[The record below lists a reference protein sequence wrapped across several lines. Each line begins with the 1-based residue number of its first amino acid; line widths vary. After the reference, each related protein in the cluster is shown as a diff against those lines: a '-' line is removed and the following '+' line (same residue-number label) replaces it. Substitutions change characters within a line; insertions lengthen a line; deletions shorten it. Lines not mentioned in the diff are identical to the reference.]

1 MKESIKKEILFL
13 AQTVLTPSEYNKML
27 LYLDVNRLNDIRLLI
42 SEKMDLLS
50 VVEGFE
56 EDSENNTLNTQL
68 MLCDRLENLIV
79 NEFLETIDE

>member
-13 AQTVLTPSEYNKML
+13 AQTVLTPNEYNKML

-56 EDSENNTLNTQL
+56 ENSENNTLNTQL